1 MQYYGT
7 LGPACGET
15 GILRKMLEAGM
26 TGVRLNLSHGDLK
39 ENGHW
44 LHMLSEAVKCSE
56 NRDGRKLQILIDL
69 CGPEVRLGRM
79 EGKRKVEKGES
90 VIFGRDGIPVPEP
103 VLINISNGDHM
114 LIDDGKLEFV
124 AEETDTG
131 ESREKIRAKALYS
144 GEIQSGKSL
153 AVVGKEI
160 PMPTLTKS
168 DYENI
173 RQAVGYGVTGVMLPF
188 VRRKEDLLTLRK
200 ALEAAGAAQIDI
212 FAKIENLRG
221 VKAIDELLPYCD
233 QIVIARGDLGNA
245 MPLWKLPG
253 VQKKL
258 AEKCRAEKKPFMVVT
273 QMLDSMHE
281 RPVPTRA
288 EVMDIYNAVLDGAS
302 SLMLTGETA
311 VGKYP
316 AEAMAYLVKTGEEA
330 CHDVSFNSCSQR

>member
-7 LGPACGET
+7 LGPACSERE
-15 GILRKMLEAGM
+15 ILKEMLEAGM

-44 LHMLSEAVKCSE
+44 LRKLSEAVECS
-56 NRDGRKLQILIDL
+56 RDKTGVKPQILIDL
-69 CGPEVRLGRM
+69 RGPEVRLGRL
-79 EGKRKVEKGES
+79 EGKRSVEKGEC
-90 VIFGRDGIPVPEP
+90 VVFGQGGIPVPDP
-103 VLINISNGDHM
+103 VFASVSVGDH
-114 LIDDGKLEFV
+114 LLVDDGKMEFV
-124 AEETDTG
+124 AEELDTG
-131 ESREKIRAKALYS
+131 DGEGRIRAKALYA
-144 GEIQSGKSL
+144 GTIQSGKSL

-160 PMPTLTKS
+160 PMPSLAES

-173 RQAVGYGVTGVMLPF
+173 RQAAGYGVTGVMLPF
-188 VRRKEDLLTLRK
+188 VRNKEDLLTLRK
-200 ALEAAGAAQIDI
+200 ALAEAGADQIKI

-221 VKAIDELLPYCD
+221 VEALKELLPYCD
-233 QIVIARGDLGNA
+233 QVVIARGDLGNA

-253 VQKKL
+253 VQKRL
-258 AEKCRAEKKPFMVVT
+258 AEMCRAAEKPFMVVT

-288 EVMDIYNAVLDGAS
+288 EVLDIYNAVLDGAS

-330 CHDVSFNSCSQR
+330 CHDAAFRSCSQR